1 MITNKQAVRNIAAN
15 LQRIL
20 RDRGMPQRQLAL
32 RTGDHPTAIGRVY
45 RGESGS
51 APGILGRI
59 AEALDTS
66 VDLLM
71 QPPREEIREE
81 SADSTKLG
89 LTRAG

>member
-1 MITNKQAVRNIAAN
+1 MLTNEQAVKNIAAN

-20 RDRGMPQRQLAL
+20 RDREIPQRQLAL
-32 RTGDHPTAIGRVY
+32 KTGDHPTAIGRVY

-71 QPPREEIREE
+71 QPPRKEIHEKE
-81 SADSTKLG
+81 TNSAEAG
-89 LTRAG
+89 LTAAG